1 MSTHKPA
8 QFTPGPWVVKSTDED
23 INTKTI
29 IDSNEFWIAKVLN
42 FNRASDDIRES
53 QANGNLIAAAPA
65 MYEALLELVICP
77 AFNGQVFERDK
88 ESHRAWTLAR
98 NAIAQAEGR

>member
-1 MSTHKPA
+1 MTTKPT
-8 QFTPGPWVVKSTDED
+8 QFTPGPLETTYEPA
-23 INTKTI
+23 TKTWGVCLP
-29 IDSNEFWIAKVLN
+29 DGGDVL
-42 FNRASDDIRES
+42 AQLVERE
-53 QANGNLIAAAPA
+53 ADATLFAAAPA